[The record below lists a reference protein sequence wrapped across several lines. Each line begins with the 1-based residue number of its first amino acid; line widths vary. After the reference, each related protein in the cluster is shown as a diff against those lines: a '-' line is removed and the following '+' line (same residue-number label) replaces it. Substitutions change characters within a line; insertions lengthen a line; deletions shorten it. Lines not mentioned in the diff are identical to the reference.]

1 MAVKGWPPRYV
12 TATTAGERSRGD
24 GDTVA
29 EFIESFCRVTK
40 QSFASPAGELIVLR
54 PWQRHLLQALYS
66 RRTDGRLRHRSCL
79 VGMPRKSGK
88 SALLSG
94 MTLHHLMLGAPG
106 AEVYAVAA
114 SRDQAR
120 IIFDASKS
128 MIRMDPE
135 LASRCDVYRDVIEN
149 KETKSIF
156 KVLASEAPQLEG
168 LSP

>member
-40 QSFASPAGELIVLR
+40 QSFAAPAGELFTLR
-54 PWQRHLLQALYS
+54 PWQKQLLSAMYA
-66 RRTDGRLRHRSCL
+66 RRPDGRLKHRTLLC
-79 VGMPRKSGK
+79 GMPRKSGK
-88 SALLSG
+88 SQLLSG
-94 MTLHHLMLGAPG
+94 MTLHHAAMGAPG
-106 AEVYAVAA
+106 SEAYAVAA

-120 IIFDASKS
+120 IIFEVSKQ
-128 MIRMDPE
+128 MIRLDPE
-135 LASRCDVYRDVIEN
+135 LSGIFEIYRDVIEN
-149 KETKSIF
+149 KVTKSLF

-168 LSP
+168 L